1 MMDTTKLKRDYYSKA
16 VINTDTISFKRFV
29 SEQNQSRE
37 LKKALHE
44 VGSLRKD
51 VDDIKNM
58 LITLINGTNKNG

>member
-1 MMDTTKLKRDYYSKA
+1 MDTTKLKRDYYSNA
-16 VINTDTISFKRFV
+16 VINTDTVSFRRFV

-37 LKKALHE
+37 LKKAVYE
-44 VGSLRKD
+44 VNSLRKD

>member
-1 MMDTTKLKRDYYSKA
+1 
-16 VINTDTISFKRFV
+16 V

-37 LKKALHE
+37 LKKAVYE
-44 VGSLRKD
+44 VNSLRKD

>member
-1 MMDTTKLKRDYYSKA
+1 MMDTTKLKRDYYSNA
-16 VINTDTISFKRFV
+16 VINTDTISFRRFV

-37 LKKALHE
+37 LKKALRE

-51 VDDIKNM
+51 VDDIKSM

>member
-1 MMDTTKLKRDYYSKA
+1 MDTTKLKRDYYSKA